1 MPFPA
6 KKLRE
11 AHRMLALRGAGELV
25 TAFQPGDVRLR
36 VEIADNQD
44 AAQVI
49 VRGEV
54 DRSNL
59 EQLQAALADVE
70 LDGQRAVGID
80 VSDLDF
86 FDVAALRQLAAF
98 VTRTRQSGREVT
110 TRGARPM
117 LQAAARALT
126 VEGELG
132 LT

>member
-1 MPFPA
+1 MNH
-6 KKLRE
+6 E
-11 AHRMLALRGAGELV
+11 ETHR
-25 TAFQPGDVRLR
+25 RLR

-44 AAQVI
+44 AAQII

-70 LDGQRAVGID
+70 LDGQRAVEID
-80 VSDLDF
+80 VFDLDF